1 MTYSTSNP
9 PRLLGGSLENT
20 APNLWTYSSADAAA
34 TVAGANYFTN
44 GGDLGMKVGDIV
56 FVEDTATPLGTTH
69 RVNTVAT
76 GASPRSADVGT
87 GTTVGIAT
95 G

>member
-9 PRLLGGSLENT
+9 PATNIGTLEST
-20 APNLWTYSSADAAA
+20 APNLWFYKSADSAA

-56 FVEDTATPLGTTH
+56 IVYDTATPLVTSHMVLTIGTGTPK
-69 RVNTVAT
+69 T
-76 GASPRSADVGT
+76 ADVGT
-87 GTTVGIAT
+87 GTTIGIAT